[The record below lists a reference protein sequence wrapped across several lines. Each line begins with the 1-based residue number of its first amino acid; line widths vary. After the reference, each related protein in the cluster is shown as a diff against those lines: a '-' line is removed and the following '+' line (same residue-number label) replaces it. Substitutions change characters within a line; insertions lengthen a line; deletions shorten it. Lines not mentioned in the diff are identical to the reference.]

1 MDRNVWRECE
11 ILTRVV
17 IGLSGLVLVAALIG
31 DILASGAVLAQANC
45 PEGGNASGA
54 CVNGGLA
61 GSLRQ
66 RAIIFSQPKLSYT
79 GAPVSQSRGDSQDT
93 NTPRSIERSYD
104 KYGPPPPQPVPAVV
118 PTVPPTPPPPV
129 TSDRRLK
136 RDIFRLGCL
145 DSGICLYRF
154 RYLWDD
160 TFYVGVMAQEVERI
174 APDAVVH
181 GPDGYLRVRYDLL
194 GLQFR
199 TWSEEGRST
208 LSPSYLPNKI
218 GVFVISAGALHPL
231 SAALSPPN

>member
-1 MDRNVWRECE
+1 M
-11 ILTRVV
+11 TR
-17 IGLSGLVLVAALIG
+17 IITGLSGFALVTAFVAGLSIF
-31 DILASGAVLAQANC
+31 DQAQAQARC
-45 PEGGNASGA
+45 PEGRTSGGG

-61 GSLRQ
+61 RSMRQ

-79 GAPVSQSRGDSQDT
+79 GAPVSQSRGDGQDT

-118 PTVPPTPPPPV
+118 PTLPPTPPPPPPPV

-136 RDIFRLGCL
+136 RDISRLGCL

-154 RYLWDD
+154 HYLWDD
-160 TFYVGVMAQEVERI
+160 TFYIGVMAQEVERI
-174 APDAVVH
+174 VPNAVVH

-199 TWSEEGRST
+199 SWS
-208 LSPSYLPNKI
+208 N
-218 GVFVISAGALHPL
+218 
-231 SAALSPPN
+231 